1 MTLADL
7 ALTAFA
13 LCNSARALAY
23 VPQLI
28 CAGRDRNGASA
39 VSLTTWTLFAVSN
52 VSTSAY
58 AIVQLGDLAV
68 ACVFAL
74 NTFFCLA
81 IVGVAA
87 CKRLRHRRFARAE
100 RESWARVSRHRAGVS
115 LRKIWPSYSLFAPS
129 VGALACK
136 SHTERTPR

>member
-13 LCNSARALAY
+13 LCNSARVLAY

-28 CAGRDRNGASA
+28 CAGRDRHGASA
-39 VSLTTWTLFAVSN
+39 ISLTTWTLFAASN
-52 VSTSAY
+52 VSTTAY

-74 NTFFCLA
+74 NTLFCLA

-87 CKRLRHRRFARAE
+87 RKRLRHRRFAPA
-100 RESWARVSRHRAGVS
+100 
-115 LRKIWPSYSLFAPS
+115 
-129 VGALACK
+129 
-136 SHTERTPR
+136 